1 MGGGKALSGFVG
13 NIRFMKRQDSGI
25 GVLSL
30 SQFSSINV
38 QRLYEDLTSDMI
50 VLLSPSLNKLYIY
63 IIHKFVVFI

>member
-13 NIRFMKRQDSGI
+13 NIRFMKRQDLGI

-30 SQFSSINV
+30 SSINV